1 LINLDEQQNQ
11 LSRRRIMRI
20 YRSGIFLAALSIGC
34 TPAPQEVAPGATT
47 TEAQMPAVATGS
59 LAVLIDSTGTYSRLI
74 STDSDLAQQYFNQ
87 GLRLTWGYSFPEAVA
102 SFQEAIRHD
111 PDHPMLHWGLA
122 LSLGPNPNSRSGGLP
137 DDPQGAAQRAI
148 AQGMQ
153 YLDNGNEAERAFVET
168 LNIRFDSDAIAD
180 GAARDQAYLIA
191 ARELFERY
199 PDDPDAGAL
208 LGDAY
213 MITRPGRF
221 YWDEDGGP
229 IRGTAEA
236 KAALEAVMAIR
247 PDHPGANHLYIH
259 LLESSN
265 MPEIALPA
273 ADRLAALMPGAGHI
287 VHMPSHIYVRVGQH
301 TKSIEHNQRSADAD
315 AEFMTVWGD
324 REFPKTGT
332 YFLSAESHRRH
343 AYDFIR
349 YSAAIQGNYQR
360 AVVAATDA
368 RDHEPQERVQRGAA
382 NKTIGTRWL
391 IKKIFGRWNELL
403 DEDRVMEGAPYLD
416 GMWYYT
422 QGSGQVGRGDLEG
435 AERSL
440 ALLRTIAADPA
451 AATIRRN
458 ANFVSTLMEI
468 ATLALDGEMKESR
481 GDLDGAIANYEAAVA
496 IEDTLAY
503 TEPPDWAQPVRQYLG
518 AALLDADR
526 ATEAEAVYRQDL
538 VENRNNGWTYFGLW
552 QSLEAQGKTS
562 EAAAAL
568 ATFENAW
575 QDADVE
581 LTRSRF

>member
-1 LINLDEQQNQ
+1 
-11 LSRRRIMRI
+11 
-20 YRSGIFLAALSIGC
+20 
-34 TPAPQEVAPGATT
+34 
-47 TEAQMPAVATGS
+47 
-59 LAVLIDSTGTYSRLI
+59 
-74 STDSDLAQQYFNQ
+74 
-87 GLRLTWGYSFPEAVA
+87 
-102 SFQEAIRHD
+102 
-111 PDHPMLHWGLA
+111 
-122 LSLGPNPNSRSGGLP
+122 
-137 DDPQGAAQRAI
+137 
-148 AQGMQ
+148 
-153 YLDNGNEAERAFVET
+153 
-168 LNIRFDSDAIAD
+168 
-180 GAARDQAYLIA
+180 
-191 ARELFERY
+191 
-199 PDDPDAGAL
+199 
-208 LGDAY
+208 
-213 MITRPGRF
+213 
-221 YWDEDGGP
+221 
-229 IRGTAEA
+229 
-236 KAALEAVMAIR
+236 
-247 PDHPGANHLYIH
+247 
-259 LLESSN
+259 
-265 MPEIALPA
+265 
-273 ADRLAALMPGAGHI
+273 
-287 VHMPSHIYVRVGQH
+287 
-301 TKSIEHNQRSADAD
+301 
-315 AEFMTVWGD
+315 
-324 REFPKTGT
+324 
-332 YFLSAESHRRH
+332 
-343 AYDFIR
+343 
-349 YSAAIQGNYQR
+349 
-360 AVVAATDA
+360 
-368 RDHEPQERVQRGAA
+368 
-382 NKTIGTRWL
+382 
-391 IKKIFGRWNELL
+391 
-403 DEDRVMEGAPYLD
+403 MEGAPYLD